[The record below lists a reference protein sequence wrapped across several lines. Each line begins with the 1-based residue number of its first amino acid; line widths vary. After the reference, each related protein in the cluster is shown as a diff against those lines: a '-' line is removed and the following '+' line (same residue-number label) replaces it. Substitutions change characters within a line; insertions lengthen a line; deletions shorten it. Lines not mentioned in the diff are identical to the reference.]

1 MTTRLRQSPSARM
14 EEDGGEG
21 PPRDRPRY
29 GPHQDT
35 ILPTASGK
43 RGPHHQS
50 LLQSPAS
57 PASPY
62 LSRNTHLPTVLELPL
77 SSGFLSPPAQVP
89 SVSPSPG
96 RCPLSSLSLA
106 STRSALRPTFHVR
119 CMSVSSPVPLPG
131 LPAVFRGTGDVTG
144 PPQCMDLLT
153 RRQWRWGRGSGL
165 SGAGWQTQTGRTQ
178 VTSGSEV
185 GLMVTMTDWGG
196 DAPPR

>member
-1 MTTRLRQSPSARM
+1 MTTGLRQSPSARM

-77 SSGFLSPPAQVP
+77 SSGFLSPPRSSAKCQPQPRAVP
-89 SVSPSPG
+89 T
-96 RCPLSSLSLA
+96 LL
-106 STRSALRPTFHVR
+106 
-119 CMSVSSPVPLPG
+119 PLPG
-131 LPAVFRGTGDVTG
+131 QHPECPTSDFSRTLHVCELARAPSWPSRSLSWHWGCDRPSTVHGFADSKAMALGNGARV
-144 PPQCMDLLT
+144 CL
-153 RRQWRWGRGSGL
+153 GRGGKLKREGL
-165 SGAGWQTQTGRTQ
+165 R
-178 VTSGSEV
+178 
-185 GLMVTMTDWGG
+185 
-196 DAPPR
+196 

>member
-1 MTTRLRQSPSARM
+1 MTTGLRQSPSARM

-29 GPHQDT
+29 GPHQDA

-77 SSGFLSPPAQVP
+77 SSGFLSAPAQVP

-106 STRSALRPTFHVR
+106 STRSALRPTSHVR

-131 LPAVFRGTGDVTG
+131 LPAVFHGTGDVTG

-153 RRQWRWGRGSGL
+153 RRQWRWGTGLGS
-165 SGAGWQTQTGRTQ
+165 
-178 VTSGSEV
+178 V
-185 GLMVTMTDWGG
+185 WGG
-196 DAPPR
+196 VANSNGKDSGDVRE